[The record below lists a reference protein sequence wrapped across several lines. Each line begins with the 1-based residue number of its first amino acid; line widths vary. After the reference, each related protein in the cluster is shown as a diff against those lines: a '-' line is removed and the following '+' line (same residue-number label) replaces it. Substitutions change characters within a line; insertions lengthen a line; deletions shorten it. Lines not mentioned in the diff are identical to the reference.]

1 MSRSRPSI
9 TVPIALALALA
20 SGAYASKGETA
31 GSGSRPLS
39 ARPAAGYH
47 QIPTAFAGFN
57 APFRKNSWQALTPE
71 LGQAAAG
78 LAPGALRVFGGT
90 TANYWNWRK
99 GRFYDRHGVP
109 RDLRRANRRM
119 SRIYLSDWAKLVD
132 QANATPVFDLN
143 LVTSHLSSQLA
154 MLRRAR
160 DLGMAIRR
168 VELGNELY
176 DHARLIDRA
185 IPTPEAYGRK
195 ASRWIRAIKRRFP
208 HARVAAVALGSSLWW
223 PPRTRRGRWDP
234 GVLSTLRGEDA
245 LTFHTYWKPPV
256 GRLSHARLSKVLAA
270 PLRRLFQLRA
280 GGLRLLP
287 DGVVAWVTEWNV
299 WHGSP
304 LLGTWANGL
313 SDAEY
318 LLALLGEP
326 RVRQEDL
333 HALINRRPFAALFAN
348 AEGFGANEPA
358 TVPFAPTAVGR
369 ILGEMYPPLSGG
381 PRVRQLTFK
390 DAPRI
395 QGTRFA
401 AIQAVAIQHRGVLL
415 LNVDGHRHRVQLGE
429 GPACDGTLDS
439 IWARPGARITGHAGE
454 VRHQAVGVEG
464 PFFLPP
470 YSVNRLDC

>member
-1 MSRSRPSI
+1 MHRSRPLI
-9 TVPIALALALA
+9 AALIAIALM
-20 SGAYASKGETA
+20 SGEYASRCRKA
-31 GSGSRPLS
+31 GTGSRSLT
-39 ARPAAGYH
+39 ARPAAPYH
-47 QIPTAFAGFN
+47 PIPAAFAGFN
-57 APFRKNSWQALTPE
+57 APFRKNAWQALSPQLHE
-71 LGQAAAG
+71 AAAG
-78 LAPGALRVFGGT
+78 LAPGAIRVFGGT
-90 TANYWNWRK
+90 TANYWNWRT
-99 GRFYDRHGVP
+99 GQFYDRHGVP
-109 RDLRRANRRM
+109 RALRRANRRM
-119 SRIYLSDWAKLVD
+119 SHIYLSDWAKLVD

-143 LVTSHLSSQLA
+143 LVTSRLSGQLA

-160 DLGMAIRR
+160 DLGMVIRR

-176 DHARLIDRA
+176 GHAPLIDRA

-195 ASRWIRAIKRRFP
+195 ATRWIRAIKRRFP
-208 HARVAAVALGSSLWW
+208 HARVAAVGLGSSLWW

-234 GVLSTLRGEDA
+234 GVLRTLRGEDA

-256 GRLSHARLSKVLAA
+256 GRLSRARLSKVLAA
-270 PLRRLFQLRA
+270 PLRRLFQLRS

-333 HALINRRPFAALFAN
+333 HALINRKPFAALFAN
-348 AEGFGANEPA
+348 AEGFGANQPA

-369 ILGEMYPPLSGG
+369 ILGEMYPLLSGG

-401 AIQAVAIQHRGVLL
+401 AIQAVAVQHRGVLL
-415 LNVDGHRHRVQLGE
+415 LNLTRHTHRVRPGE
-429 GPACDGTLDS
+429 GPGCEGTLDS
-439 IWARPGARITGHAGE
+439 IWARPAARITGHAGE
-454 VRHQAVGVEG
+454 ITHRTAQAGATLS
-464 PFFLPP
+464 LPP

>member
-1 MSRSRPSI
+1 MPRSRPLI
-9 TVPIALALALA
+9 TVLIAISLV
-20 SGAYASKGETA
+20 SGAYASQGRTA
-31 GSGSRPLS
+31 GSGSRSLT
-39 ARPAAGYH
+39 ARPAAPYH
-47 QIPTAFAGFN
+47 PIPAAFAGFN
-57 APFRKNSWQALTPE
+57 APFRKNAWQALSPQ
-71 LGQAAAG
+71 LHQAAAG
-78 LAPGALRVFGGT
+78 LAPGAIRVFGGT
-90 TANYWNWRK
+90 TANYWNWRT
-99 GRFYDRHGVP
+99 GQFYDRHGVP

-119 SRIYLSDWAKLVD
+119 SPIYLSDWAKLVD

-143 LVTSHLSSQLA
+143 LVTSRLSSQLA

-176 DHARLIDRA
+176 DHAPLIDRA
-185 IPTPEAYGRK
+185 IPTPKAYGRK
-195 ASRWIRAIKRRFP
+195 ATRWIRAIKRRFP
-208 HARVAAVALGSSLWW
+208 HARVAALVLGSSLWW
-223 PPRTRRGRWDP
+223 PPRTRRGRWDS

-256 GRLSHARLSKVLAA
+256 GRLSRARLSKVLAA
-270 PLRRLFQLRA
+270 PLRRLFQLRS

-287 DGVVAWVTEWNV
+287 AGVVAWVTEWNV

-333 HALINRRPFAALFAN
+333 HALINRKPFAALFAN
-348 AEGFGANEPA
+348 AEGFGANQPA

-369 ILGEMYPPLSGG
+369 ILGEMYPLLSGG
-381 PRVRQLTFK
+381 PGVRQLTFK

-415 LNVDGHRHRVQLGE
+415 LNLTRHKHRVRLAE
-429 GPACDGTLDS
+429 GPGCEGTLDS
-439 IWARPGARITGHAGE
+439 IWARPAARITGHAGE
-454 VRHQAVGVEG
+454 ISHRTEQAGG
-464 PFFLPP
+464 TLSLPP

>member
-1 MSRSRPSI
+1 M
-9 TVPIALALALA
+9 
-20 SGAYASKGETA
+20 
-31 GSGSRPLS
+31 
-39 ARPAAGYH
+39 
-47 QIPTAFAGFN
+47 
-57 APFRKNSWQALTPE
+57 
-71 LGQAAAG
+71 
-78 LAPGALRVFGGT
+78 
-90 TANYWNWRK
+90 
-99 GRFYDRHGVP
+99 
-109 RDLRRANRRM
+109 
-119 SRIYLSDWAKLVD
+119 
-132 QANATPVFDLN
+132 
-143 LVTSHLSSQLA
+143 
-154 MLRRAR
+154 
-160 DLGMAIRR
+160 
-168 VELGNELY
+168 
-176 DHARLIDRA
+176 
-185 IPTPEAYGRK
+185 
-195 ASRWIRAIKRRFP
+195 
-208 HARVAAVALGSSLWW
+208 
-223 PPRTRRGRWDP
+223 
-234 GVLSTLRGEDA
+234 LSTLRGEDA

-299 WHGSP
+299 CHGSP
-304 LLGTWANGL
+304 LLGTANGL

-401 AIQAVAIQHRGVLL
+401 AIQAVAIQHRGALL
-415 LNVDGHRHRVQLGE
+415 LNVDGHRHRVQLGK

-454 VRHQAVGVEG
+454 VRHQAVGVQG
-464 PFFLPP
+464 PLFLPP